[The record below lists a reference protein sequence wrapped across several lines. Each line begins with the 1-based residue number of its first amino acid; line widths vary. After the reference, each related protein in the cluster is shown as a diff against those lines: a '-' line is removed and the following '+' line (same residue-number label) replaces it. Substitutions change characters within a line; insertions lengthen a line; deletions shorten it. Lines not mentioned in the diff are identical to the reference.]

1 MTTDQTVAMPLA
13 RGAAIAAAY
22 LVAYWGLDWIS
33 FIFPAK
39 QLNITPWNPPPAASL
54 VLVFLYG
61 WRWTPLLFLGAL
73 SSNFIAREF
82 ATPFGPTVIT
92 DVAEAVL
99 YASAASALRRFGVS
113 ADLRTFRDV
122 MTFIVAITLAAAL
135 MATSY
140 IGTFFAFGYLR
151 DSELVPLVFEYWV
164 GDMIGVTVVA
174 STFLVHRHHLLSPAW
189 LAKAFTWERF
199 AQVGSVALAL
209 WIMFFWQDP
218 VVGPLFY
225 PLFIPLVWVAAR
237 RGLPGTTLLLLLMQA
252 GLMGTVEV
260 LGITELVATQLQYL
274 MLALAWTGLL
284 LGAVISERESA
295 RAATMLSEGRLR
307 SIVDLAP
314 DGILITDE
322 TGNVE
327 MANRGVEAIYGAPQS
342 AIVGRSVDALL
353 PIAPG
358 DKETVVRRPDGR
370 EVTVEVQAA
379 RVPIAG
385 RATSVIAVRDV
396 TARKET
402 EARVRQHRDTVEQ
415 AFRGRLTEG
424 LAGALA
430 HELNQP
436 LSAIVTY
443 TGACQR
449 ILANTA
455 NVPARALEQLTKA
468 AAQATRAGDIIRRLR
483 EFFQTATL
491 EQAPLVLVEPIRD
504 VLALLRDEVAR
515 SGTAVE
521 INVPATLVVSADRLQ
536 IEQVLM
542 NLLRNSIEALGDT
555 PRERRRIAIGA
566 AEAAGGMVEITIA
579 DAGRGIDPEVAER
592 LFDPFVTTSA
602 TGLGLGLTICRSMI
616 EAHGGKLWADRV
628 TSEGAVLHFTLPTA
642 ASAATERLDKAYG

>member
-1 MTTDQTVAMPLA
+1 MPFA
-13 RGAAIAAAY
+13 RAVGIAAVY
-22 LVAYWGLDWIS
+22 LLAYWGLDWIS

-39 QLNITPWNPPPAASL
+39 QLNITPWNPPPAATV
-54 VLVFLYG
+54 VLAFLCG
-61 WRWTPLLFLGAL
+61 WRWAPMFFLAAFT
-73 SSNFIAREF
+73 SNLIARY
-82 ATPFGPTVIT
+82 APTPIMPTVIA
-92 DVAEAVL
+92 DVAEAVI
-99 YASAASALRRFGVS
+99 YGSAAVALRRLGLR

-122 MTFIVAITLAAAL
+122 MLFIGVTSLAAAL
-135 MATSY
+135 MAISY
-140 IGTFFAFGYLR
+140 ICTFWAFGYLEPG
-151 DSELVPLVFEYWV
+151 ELVSLIFEYWV

-174 STFLVHRHHLLSPAW
+174 PAFLVHRRHLLSWEWIASALSW
-189 LAKAFTWERF
+189 EHLAQLGA
-199 AQVGSVALAL
+199 VALAT

-237 RGLPGTTLLLLLMQA
+237 QGLPGTTLLLLLMQV

-260 LGITELVATQLQYL
+260 FGISELVTTKLQYL
-274 MLALAWTGLL
+274 MLALSWTGLL
-284 LGAVISERESA
+284 LGAVISERERA
-295 RAATMLSEGRLR
+295 REATQLSEARLK
-307 SIVDLAP
+307 SIVEMAP
-314 DGILITDE
+314 DGILITDDR
-322 TGNVE
+322 GDIE
-327 MANRGVEAIYGAPQS
+327 MANRGVEDIFGTTQS
-342 AIVGRSVDALL
+342 AIVGRSIGGVL

-358 DKETVVRRPDGR
+358 DKETVIRRPDGR
-370 EVTVEVQAA
+370 EVTVEAQAA
-379 RVPIAG
+379 TVPIGG
-385 RATSVIAVRDV
+385 RTTSVIAVRDV

-443 TGACQR
+443 TGAAQR
-449 ILANTA
+449 ILATVA

-483 EFFQTATL
+483 EFFQGATL
-491 EQAPLVLVEPIRD
+491 EQAPLAISEPIRD
-504 VLALLRDEVAR
+504 MLGLLRDEIER
-515 SGTAVE
+515 SGTKVE
-521 INVPATLVVSADRLQ
+521 VHVPSTLVASADRLQ

-542 NLLRNSIEALGDT
+542 NLLRNSIEALAET
-555 PRERRRIAIGA
+555 PRGRRRIVVSA
-566 AEAAGGMVEITIA
+566 AETPEGMVEVKIA
-579 DAGRGIDPEVAER
+579 DTGRGIDPEVAER

-628 TSEGAVLHFTLPTA
+628 TSEGAVLHFTLPTT